1 MPLKIGLTGGIAS
14 GKSTVADRFAELGIE
29 VIDADRIARELVK
42 PATPLLERIRKE
54 LGEEFIDGEGKLDRR
69 RLREHVFTHPEARAR
84 LEAILH
90 PAIRS
95 EMEARARKSTS
106 PYVVLVIPLLVEKE
120 LQDLVDRILV
130 VDLPE
135 TEQLA
140 RVCKRDRVDPE
151 QARRILAS
159 QASREQRL
167 AAADDVIDNAGSKDA
182 LRRAVD
188 ELHLEY
194 LELAGESH

>member
-1 MPLKIGLTGGIAS
+1 MPLRIGLTGGIAS

-42 PATPLLERIRKE
+42 PGAPLLERIRRE

-69 RLREHVFTHPEARAR
+69 RLREHVFAHPEARAR

-90 PAIRS
+90 PAIVR
-95 EMEARARKSTS
+95 EMEAHARKSTA
-106 PYVVLVIPLLVEKE
+106 PYVVLVIPLLVEKD

-140 RVCKRDRVDPE
+140 RVCERDRVDPE

-182 LRRAVD
+182 LRQAVD
-188 ELHLEY
+188 ELHLKY